1 MPARRMLIEN
11 TVKAYGNDAVTV
23 LDAMLKEAQRADKRP
38 IAELLSAI
46 TGEEI
51 ESLINKS

>member
-1 MPARRMLIEN
+1 MVP

-46 TGEEI
+46 TGEDI